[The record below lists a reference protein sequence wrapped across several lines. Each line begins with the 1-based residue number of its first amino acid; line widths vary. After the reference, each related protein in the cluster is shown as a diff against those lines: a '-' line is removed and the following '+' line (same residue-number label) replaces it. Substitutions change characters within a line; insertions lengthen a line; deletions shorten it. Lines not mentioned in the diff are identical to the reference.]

1 MTESTITYR
10 DLFELLVSLG
20 FSRIEDEGNHVFHHD
35 PTETVLGYRRGND
48 EFVTPADLLSAE
60 VHLSGRG
67 IIERPLN
74 ELFSSSS
81 TK

>member
-20 FSRIEDEGNHVFHHD
+20 FSQTIEGDNHVFYHK
-35 PTETVLGYRRGND
+35 PTNAIVGYRRGKD
-48 EFVTPADLLSAE
+48 DPVTSADLLSTE
-60 VHLSGRG
+60 VHLTGRS
-67 IIERPLN
+67 IIDQPLM
-74 ELFSSSS
+74 ELVSSSP